1 MCINAYPIFRRI
13 KMRVKRVEKFKRLR
27 YKKLKNIVIYAFVLP
42 SLSILMG
49 YVLTLL
55 FILPVVAK

>member
-1 MCINAYPIFRRI
+1 
-13 KMRVKRVEKFKRLR
+13 MRVKRVEKFKRLR